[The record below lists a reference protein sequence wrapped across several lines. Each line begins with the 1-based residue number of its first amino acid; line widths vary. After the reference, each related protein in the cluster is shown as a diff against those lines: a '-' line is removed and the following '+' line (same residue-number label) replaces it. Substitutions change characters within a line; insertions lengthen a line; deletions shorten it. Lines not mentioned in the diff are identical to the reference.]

1 MPTDRQPRQQNA
13 PTCEDGREHQVSTR
27 QHRQHTPQPV
37 LTLLT
42 PADAR
47 QHSKAAGRR
56 IPLTVLTFHG
66 AEGK

>member
-42 PADAR
+42 WPTPVSTAKP
-47 QHSKAAGRR
+47 QAGGFR
-56 IPLTVLTFHG
+56 
-66 AEGK
+66 